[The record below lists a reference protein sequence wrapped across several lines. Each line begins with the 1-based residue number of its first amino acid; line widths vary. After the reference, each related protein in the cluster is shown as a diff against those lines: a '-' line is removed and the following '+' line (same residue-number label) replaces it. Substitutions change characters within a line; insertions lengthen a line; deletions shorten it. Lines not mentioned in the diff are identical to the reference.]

1 MVNNNRSHEKIL
13 TIMVQV
19 IKKGL
24 ETSVQDYPGRIG
36 TLNQGF
42 PSSGPMDSWSFRL
55 ANVLV
60 ENDPGT
66 AALECQF
73 MGPTLKFNSDRII
86 AITGAD
92 MSPKIDGKAV
102 PLWES
107 LEVKKDQ
114 ILEMAFATIG
124 ARSYIAFAGGINTTP
139 WLGSRSTFHK
149 AGVGGVDGKA
159 IQEGQII
166 PLNKSKSV
174 AGRKINKNSIPE
186 MSTNKKWSIE
196 VVKGPNDDWIDEK
209 GHKMFLNSDWK
220 LQSKSDRTG
229 YRLDGPNWSFA
240 EKATNKGLEHGTFPS
255 NIIDQGYPAGAINL
269 AGQTPII
276 LVNDGPSMGGF
287 IVPYT
292 VPSAAFWKLGQ
303 AKPGDSF
310 NFIEISVEKAQE
322 LRTEQ
327 SAICSETS
335 LLSSKNKNIINEK
348 KPTIK
353 IDKIKIIDFDKEK
366 MNEKIRNKLI
376 EKRGMKNIKV
386 RFFD

>member
-1 MVNNNRSHEKIL
+1 MVK
-13 TIMVQV
+13 V

-36 TLNQGF
+36 TLNLGF
-42 PSSGPMDSWSFRL
+42 PPSGPMDSWSFRL

-60 ENDPGT
+60 ENEPGA

-92 MSPKIDGKAV
+92 MSPKIDGSPV

-114 ILEMAFATIG
+114 TLEMTFATVG
-124 ARSYIAFAGGINTTP
+124 ARSYIAFSGGINTTP

-149 AGVGGVDGKA
+149 AGVGGIEGKA
-159 IQEGQII
+159 IQDGQII

-174 AGRKINKNSIPE
+174 AGRKVKKNSIPV
-186 MSTNKKWSIE
+186 MSTNKKWSVE
-196 VVKGPNDDWIDEK
+196 VVKGPNDDWVDEK
-209 GHKMFLNSDWK
+209 GHKMFLNSNWK

-229 YRLDGPNWSFA
+229 YRLEGPKWSFT
-240 EKATNKGLEHGTFPS
+240 EKATHKGLEHGTFPS
-255 NIIDQGYPAGAINL
+255 NIIDQGYPVGAINL

-292 VPSAAFWKLGQ
+292 VPSASFWKLGQ

-310 NFIEISVEKAQE
+310 NFVEISVEKAQT

-327 SAICSETS
+327 TIICSEAS
-335 LLSSKNKNIINEK
+335 IMSSKKESGLLHEA
-348 KPTIK
+348 PTKK
-353 IDKIKIIDFDKEK
+353 IDHIKVVDFDKEK
-366 MNEKIRNKLI
+366 MNEKIRNKMM

-386 RFFD
+386 RFFN

>member
-1 MVNNNRSHEKIL
+1 MVK
-13 TIMVQV
+13 V

-36 TLNQGF
+36 TLNLGF
-42 PSSGPMDSWSFRL
+42 PPSGPMDSWSFRL

-60 ENDPGT
+60 GNEPGA

-73 MGPTLKFNSDRII
+73 MGPTLKFNGDRVI

-92 MSPKIDGKAV
+92 MSPKIDGNPV

-107 LEVKKDQ
+107 LKVKKDQ
-114 ILEMAFATIG
+114 ILEMTFATIG
-124 ARSYIAFAGGINTTP
+124 ARSYIAFSGGINTTP

-149 AGVGGVDGKA
+149 AGVGGIEGKA
-159 IQEGQII
+159 IQDGQII

-174 AGRKINKNSIPE
+174 SGRKIKKSSIPI
-186 MSTNKKWSIE
+186 MSTNKKWSVE
-196 VVKGPNDDWIDEK
+196 VVKGPNDDWVDEK
-209 GHKMFLNSDWK
+209 GHKMFLNSNWK

-229 YRLDGPNWSFA
+229 YRLEGPKWSFT

-255 NIIDQGYPAGAINL
+255 NIIDQGYPVGAINL

-292 VPSAAFWKLGQ
+292 VPSASFWKLGQ

-310 NFIEISVEKAQE
+310 NFVEISVEKAQT
-322 LRTEQ
+322 LRSEQ
-327 SAICSETS
+327 TIICSEAS
-335 LLSSKNKNIINEK
+335 LESYKDNSVQIGNR
-348 KPTIK
+348 PTKK
-353 IDKIKIIDFDKEK
+353 IDHIKVVDFDKEK
-366 MNEKIRNKLI
+366 MDEKIRNKI
-376 EKRGMKNIKV
+376 MEKRGIKNIKV
-386 RFFD
+386 RFFN

>member
-1 MVNNNRSHEKIL
+1 MVK
-13 TIMVQV
+13 V

-36 TLNQGF
+36 TLNLGF

-60 ENDPGT
+60 ENEPGT

-73 MGPTLKFNSDRII
+73 MGPTLKFDSNRTI

-92 MSPKIDGKAV
+92 MSPKVDGTPV

-107 LEVKKDQ
+107 IEVKKDQ
-114 ILEMAFATIG
+114 TLEMSFATIG
-124 ARSYIAFAGGINTTP
+124 ARSYIAFSGGINTNP

-149 AGVGGVDGKA
+149 AGVGGIEGKA
-159 IQEGQII
+159 IQDSQII
-166 PLNKSKSV
+166 PLNKSKV
-174 AGRKINKNSIPE
+174 VGERKIKKTSIPV
-186 MSTNKKWSIE
+186 MSTNKKWSVE

-209 GHKMFLNSDWK
+209 GHKMFLSSNWK

-229 YRLDGPNWSFA
+229 YRLDGPKWSFT

-255 NIIDQGYPAGAINL
+255 NIIDQGYPMGAINL

-292 VPSAAFWKLGQ
+292 VPSASFWKLGQ

-310 NFIEISVEKAQE
+310 NFVEISVEKAQE
-322 LRTEQ
+322 LRSEQ
-327 SAICSETS
+327 SAICSEAS
-335 LLSSKNKNIINEK
+335 LSSSKKENILTD

-353 IDKIKIIDFDKEK
+353 IENIKIIDFDKEK
-366 MNEKIRNKLI
+366 MNEKIRSKI
-376 EKRGMKNIKV
+376 MEKRGMKNIKV
-386 RFFD
+386 KFFD

>member
-1 MVNNNRSHEKIL
+1 
-13 TIMVQV
+13 MVQV

-24 ETSVQDYPGRIG
+24 ETSIQDYPGRIG

-60 ENDPGT
+60 ENEPGT

-92 MSPKIDGKAV
+92 MSPKIDGKRV
-102 PLWES
+102 PLWQS
-107 LEVKKDQ
+107 LQVKRDQ
-114 ILEMAFATIG
+114 ILEMTFATIG
-124 ARSYIAFAGGINTTP
+124 ARSYIAFAGGINTKP
-139 WLGSRSTFHK
+139 WLGSKSTFHK
-149 AGVGGVDGKA
+149 AGVGGIDGKA
-159 IQEGQII
+159 IQDGQII

-174 AGRKINKNSIPE
+174 AGRKVKKNSIPV
-186 MSTNKKWSIE
+186 MSTNKKWSVE
-196 VVKGPNDDWIDEK
+196 VVKGPNDDWVDEK

-229 YRLDGPNWSFA
+229 YRLDGPKWTFA

-276 LVNDGPSMGGF
+276 LVNDGPTMGGF

-292 VPSAAFWKLGQ
+292 VPSASFWKLGQ
-303 AKPGDSF
+303 AKPGDTL
-310 NFIEISVEKAQE
+310 NFEEITVEKAQT
-322 LRTEQ
+322 LRAEQ
-327 SAICSETS
+327 NIICSETS
-335 LLSSKNKNIINEK
+335 LETYKKEK
-348 KPTIK
+348 ITFIERQRKK
-353 IDKIKIIDFDKEK
+353 IDHIKVVDFDKER
-366 MNEKIRNKLI
+366 MNEKIRNKII
-376 EKRGMKNIKV
+376 EKKGIKNIKI
-386 RFFD
+386 RFFN

>member
-1 MVNNNRSHEKIL
+1 MVK
-13 TIMVQV
+13 V

-36 TLNQGF
+36 TLNLGF

-60 ENDPGT
+60 ENQPGT

-73 MGPTLKFNSDRII
+73 IGPTLKFESNRTI
-86 AITGAD
+86 AITGAN
-92 MSPKIDGKAV
+92 MSPKLDGIPV

-107 LEVKKDQ
+107 IEVKKDQ
-114 ILEMAFATIG
+114 TLELSFATIG
-124 ARSYIAFAGGINTTP
+124 ARSYIAFSGGINTDP

-149 AGVGGVDGKA
+149 AGVGGIEGKA
-159 IQEGQII
+159 IQDGQII
-166 PLNKSKSV
+166 PLNKPKAV
-174 AGRKINKNSIPE
+174 GKREIKKTSIPT
-186 MSTNKKWSIE
+186 MSTNKKWSVE
-196 VVKGPNDDWIDEK
+196 VVKGPNDDWVDEK

-229 YRLDGPNWSFA
+229 YRLEGPKWSFT

-255 NIIDQGYPAGAINL
+255 NIIDQGYPMGAINL

-292 VPSAAFWKLGQ
+292 VPSASFWKLGQ

-322 LRTEQ
+322 LRAKQ
-327 SAICSETS
+327 SVICSEAS
-335 LLSSKNKNIINEK
+335 LLSSKKENILTDK
-348 KPTIK
+348 KQVIK
-353 IDKIKIIDFDKEK
+353 IEKIKIIDFDKEK
-366 MNEKIRNKLI
+366 MNEKIRSKI
-376 EKRGMKNIKV
+376 MEKKGMKNIKV
-386 RFFD
+386 KFFN

>member
-1 MVNNNRSHEKIL
+1 MVK
-13 TIMVQV
+13 V

-36 TLNQGF
+36 TLNLGF

-60 ENDPGT
+60 ENEPGA

-73 MGPTLKFNSDRII
+73 MGPTLKFDSNRTI

-92 MSPKIDGKAV
+92 MSPKIDGTPV

-107 LEVKKDQ
+107 IEIKKDQ
-114 ILEMAFATIG
+114 TLEMSFATIG
-124 ARSYIAFAGGINTTP
+124 ARSYLAFSGGINTNP

-149 AGVGGVDGKA
+149 AGVGGIEGKA
-159 IQEGQII
+159 IQEGQKI
-166 PLNKSKSV
+166 PLNKSKV
-174 AGRKINKNSIPE
+174 VGKNKINKTSIPI
-186 MSTNKKWSIE
+186 MSTNKKWSVE
-196 VVKGPNDDWIDEK
+196 VVKGPNDDWVDEK
-209 GHKMFLNSDWK
+209 GHKMFLSSNWK

-229 YRLDGPNWSFA
+229 YRLEGPKWSFT

-255 NIIDQGYPAGAINL
+255 NIIDQGYPMGAINL

-292 VPSAAFWKLGQ
+292 VPSASFWKLGQ
-303 AKPGDSF
+303 AKPGDIF
-310 NFIEISVEKAQE
+310 NFKEISVEKAQE
-322 LRTEQ
+322 LRAEQ
-327 SAICSETS
+327 SAICSEAS
-335 LLSSKNKNIINEK
+335 LLFSKKENILTD
-348 KPTIK
+348 KPNIK
-353 IDKIKIIDFDKEK
+353 IDNIKIVDFDKEK
-366 MNEKIRNKLI
+366 MNEKIRSKI
-376 EKRGMKNIKV
+376 MEKRGMKNIKV
-386 RFFD
+386 KFFD